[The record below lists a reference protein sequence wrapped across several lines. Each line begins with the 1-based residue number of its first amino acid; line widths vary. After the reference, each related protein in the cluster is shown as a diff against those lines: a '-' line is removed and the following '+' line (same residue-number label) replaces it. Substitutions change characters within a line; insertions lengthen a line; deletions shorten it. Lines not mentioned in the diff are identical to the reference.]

1 MTLPSPEGDVPTPHA
16 VTASLTIGDEYLV
29 ISGESGSRKPAN
41 SEVEALD
48 PSKGTWRP
56 LPPLAMGCHESQ
68 PILFEGRNA
77 SLPADSITRGGTETD
92 S

>member
-1 MTLPSPEGDVPTPHA
+1 MTLSSPEGDVPTPHA
-16 VTASLTIGDEYLV
+16 VTTSLSIGDEYLV

-48 PSKGTWRP
+48 PSKGT
-56 LPPLAMGCHESQ
+56 LHSLLPLAMRRHECQ
-68 PILFEGRNA
+68 PILFEGRHA
-77 SLPADSITRGGTETD
+77 SLPADLITRGGTETD

>member
-1 MTLPSPEGDVPTPHA
+1 MTLSSPEGDVPTPHA
-16 VTASLTIGDEYLV
+16 VTTSLSLGDEYHV

-48 PSKGTWRP
+48 PSKGTLRS
-56 LPPLAMGCHESQ
+56 LPPLAMRRHESQ
-68 PILFEGRNA
+68 PILFEGRHA
-77 SLPADSITRGGTETD
+77 SLPADLITRGGTETD